1 MPELPS
7 LETVSPDDFRRIREV
22 FDSALSRPEPE
33 RRAYVVQACGD
44 NTLILM
50 EVERMLAAEAE
61 HHGLFD
67 RRDLAGT
74 PRRHE
79 GLGTQCSS
87 CNGMLGATDRFC
99 RACGT
104 PAGALLGDEGRF
116 RAGALFAS
124 RFRIVARLGRGGMG
138 EVYRAHDLELG
149 QPVALKFLTGPA
161 RAGEYAQAV
170 GFDERARARLRNE
183 VRLARQLAHPNV
195 CRVYD
200 IGEAHGDLYLSM
212 EYVDGED
219 LAALLKRIGRVPID
233 KGIEIARKLCAGL
246 AAAHAKGVLHRDFKP
261 ANIMIDSRGEV
272 RIMDFGLAAIADQL
286 DTSDAFSGTPAYM
299 APEQLA
305 GTGATRQSD
314 LYALGLV
321 LYELFTGKP
330 PFAGKDLQELQRQR
344 AETPKTTPSTLIP
357 DLSPR
362 LESAILRCLEP
373 EPNLRPASAL
383 EVAVSLPGGDP
394 LAEAL
399 AAGETPSPDLLA
411 ASGPREALRP
421 RTAAVLLACVAA
433 VFVTTI
439 FLAPRAQTVAR
450 LPLKHPP
457 EVLTEKARELI
468 RALGY
473 TGDPVDSAS
482 GFRNESGWLE
492 SVGTAMPADASR
504 QAWTERLSLAPYP
517 VAFWYRQG
525 ASALVPPLTTI
536 DLTGRAAPSRRMPL
550 VSDEVAVD
558 LDLDGRLLKFR
569 AAVHGSEHAGNSSDT
584 TPGWDVLFNAAQFDS
599 RRFTRVEPRSI
610 ALDVTDQRVAWTG
623 DDGSPLSVPVRVEAG
638 AYQGRP
644 VYFEV
649 LFPWTT
655 GSSDSLERAGS
666 TPSRYSTFLLLV
678 TLFGFLVGGAVVAR
692 HNWKTGRA
700 DVRGAALVGVATF
713 ATNALALILGAHNTL
728 AFNPFSLAMAEG
740 VFAAILYMALEPWV
754 RRLWPHA
761 LITWSR
767 VLAGH
772 WRDPV
777 VGRDVLIA
785 VLAAVAINC
794 VRHVLYLGFS
804 PSGAPA
810 ASSITELNVLQFTL
824 DQLMGTRFI
833 GSAGFIALG
842 IGLTWALR
850 MFFLMFL
857 CRVCLRRP
865 WLATLAFVGLVAP
878 VTLAASFS
886 QGDWIESIVL
896 VLIVVFNV
904 LTMVRLGLLALAVQ
918 GAVGVFIQYGLLTND
933 FGAWYGESSLVVV
946 VVVSALA
953 LWAFRTSLGG
963 RPLLSADP
971 LKA

>member
-7 LETVSPDDFRRIREV
+7 LETVSPDDFRRIRQV
-22 FDSALSRPEPE
+22 FEAALSRPESE
-33 RRAYVVQACGD
+33 RRAYVVQACGND
-44 NTLILM
+44 TLLLM

-61 HHGLFD
+61 HDGLFD
-67 RRDLAGT
+67 RGDLAGT
-74 PRRHE
+74 PGLHE
-79 GLGTQCSS
+79 GLATQCSS
-87 CNGMLGATDRFC
+87 CNAMLGATDRFC

-104 PAGALLGDEGRF
+104 PARALQGDEGRF

-161 RAGEYAQAV
+161 KAGDYAQAI

-200 IGEAHGDLYLSM
+200 IGEAQGDLFLSM

-219 LAALLKRIGRVPID
+219 MAALLKRIGRVPTD

-246 AAAHAKGVLHRDFKP
+246 AAAHTKGVLHRDFKP
-261 ANIMIDSRGEV
+261 ANIMIDSHGEV

-344 AETPKTTPSTLIP
+344 ADTPKTTPSTLIP
-357 DLSPR
+357 DISPR

-421 RTAAVLLACVAA
+421 RTAIALLGCVAA
-433 VFVTTI
+433 LFVTAI

-450 LPLKHPP
+450 LPLRHPL
-457 EVLTEKARELI
+457 EVLTAKARDVI

-492 SVGTAMPADASR
+492 SVRAAMPANATR
-504 QAWTERLSLAPYP
+504 QTWTERLSLAPYP
-517 VAFWYRQG
+517 VTFWYRQG
-525 ASALVPPLTTI
+525 ASALVPQLTTI
-536 DLTGRAAPSRRMPL
+536 DIYGRAAPSSRMPL

-569 AAVHGSEHAGNSSDT
+569 AAVHGSKRAGTSNET
-584 TPGWDVLFNAAQFDS
+584 TPGWDVLFNAAQFDGS
-599 RRFTRVEPRSI
+599 RFTRVEPRSM
-610 ALDVTDQRVAWTG
+610 ALDVTDQRIAWTG
-623 DDGSPLSVPVRVEAG
+623 DYGSPLSVPVHVEAG

-655 GSSDSLERAGS
+655 GDRVSLERSGA
-666 TPSRYSTFLLLV
+666 TPSRSSMFAGLI
-678 TLFGFLVGGAVVAR
+678 FLVVGAVFAR
-692 HNWKTGRA
+692 HNWKTGRG
-700 DVRGAALVGVATF
+700 DVRGAALVGVAMF
-713 ATNALALILGAHNTL
+713 AGVLLTMTLGVHNTL
-728 AFNPFSLAMAEG
+728 AGGWILTLATAEG
-740 VFAAILYMALEPWV
+740 ALAALTYMALEPWV
-754 RRLWPHA
+754 RRLWPRA

-767 VLAGH
+767 VLAGQ

-777 VGRDVLIA
+777 VGRDVLIG
-785 VLAAVAINC
+785 VLSAVAIAC
-794 VRHVLYLGFS
+794 VRHALYLGFS

-810 ASSITELNVLQFTL
+810 AASVLELVMLQFTL

-833 GSAGFIALG
+833 GSAGSFALVG
-842 IGLTWALR
+842 GLLSALE

-857 CRVCLRRP
+857 CRVCLRKP
-865 WLATLAFVGLVAP
+865 WLATLVFVGLVAP
-878 VTLAASFS
+878 LAAASSFS
-886 QGDWIESIVL
+886 QGDWIESIVM
-896 VLIVVFNV
+896 VLIVVLNV
-904 LTMVRLGLLALAVQ
+904 LIMVRFGLLANVVS
-918 GAVGVFIQYGLLTND
+918 GAVGLFIEHGLLTND

-953 LWAFRTSLGG
+953 VWAFRTSLGG

>member
-7 LETVSPDDFRRIREV
+7 FETVSPDDFRRIREV
-22 FDSALSRPEPE
+22 FESALSRPESE
-33 RRAYVVQACGD
+33 RRAYVVRACGND
-44 NTLILM
+44 TLVLM
-50 EVERMLAAEAE
+50 EVERMLAADAD
-61 HHGLFD
+61 HGGLLD
-67 RRDLAGT
+67 RADLAGT
-74 PRRHE
+74 SRLRE
-79 GLGTQCSS
+79 GLAMQCSS
-87 CNGMLGATDRFC
+87 CHAMLGATDRFC

-104 PAGALLGDEGRF
+104 PAGALQGDEGRF

-124 RFRIVARLGRGGMG
+124 RFRIVSRLGRGGMG
-138 EVYRAHDLELG
+138 DVYRADDLELG
-149 QPVALKFLTGPA
+149 QPVALKFLRGPA
-161 RAGEYAQAV
+161 KAGHHAQAV
-170 GFDERARARLRNE
+170 EFDERARARLRSE

-261 ANIMIDSRGEV
+261 ANIMIDSHGEV

-286 DTSDAFSGTPAYM
+286 DTNDAFSGTPAYM

-305 GTGATRQSD
+305 GKEATRQSD
-314 LYALGLV
+314 VYALGLV

-357 DLSPR
+357 DISPR

-421 RTAAVLLACVAA
+421 QAAIALLACVAA
-433 VFVTTI
+433 VFVTAI

-450 LPLKHPP
+450 LPLRHPP
-457 EVLTEKARELI
+457 EVLTEKAREVI

-482 GFRNESGWLE
+482 GFRNESGWVE
-492 SVGTAMPADASR
+492 SVRAAMPANATR
-504 QAWTERLSLAPYP
+504 QTWTERLSVEPYP
-517 VAFWYRQG
+517 ISFWYRQS
-525 ASALVPPLTTI
+525 ASELVSPLTLI
-536 DLTGRAAPSRRMPL
+536 AITGRASPSSQTPP

-569 AAVHGSEHAGNSSDT
+569 AAVQGSQHAGNSNET
-584 TPGWDVLFNAAQFDS
+584 TPGWDVLFKAAQFDS
-599 RRFTRVEPRSI
+599 RRFTQVEPRSI
-610 ALDVTDQRVAWTG
+610 APDVTDQRIAWTG
-623 DDGSPLSVPVRVEAG
+623 DYGSPTSVSVHVEAG

-644 VYFEV
+644 VYFEIM
-649 LFPWTT
+649 FPWTT
-655 GSSDSLERAGS
+655 GDRVSLG
-666 TPSRYSTFLLLV
+666 TPSRSSMFAGLI
-678 TLFGFLVGGAVVAR
+678 FLVVVAVFAR
-692 HNWKTGRA
+692 HNWKTGRG
-700 DVRGAALVGVATF
+700 DVRGAALVGVAIF
-713 ATNALALILGAHNTL
+713 AGVLLTHTLGVHDTL
-728 AFNPFSLAMAEG
+728 AGGWILSLAIAEG
-740 VFAAILYMALEPWV
+740 AFAAVLYMALEPWV
-754 RRLWPHA
+754 RRLWPRA

-767 VLAGH
+767 VLAGQ

-777 VGRDVLIA
+777 VGRDVLIG
-785 VLAAVAINC
+785 VLSAVAIAC
-794 VRHVLYLGFS
+794 VRHALYLGFS

-810 ASSITELNVLQFTL
+810 AASVLELVMLQFTL

-833 GSAGFIALG
+833 GSAGSFALVV
-842 IGLTWALR
+842 GLLTALE

-857 CRVCLRRP
+857 CRVCLRKP
-865 WLATLAFVGLVAP
+865 WLATLVFVGLVAP
-878 VTLAASFS
+878 LAAAASFS
-886 QGDWIESIVL
+886 QGDWIEAIVMG
-896 VLIVVFNV
+896 LIVVFNV
-904 LTMVRLGLLALAVQ
+904 LIMVRFGLLANVVS
-918 GAVGVFIQYGLLTND
+918 GAVGLFIEHGLLTND
-933 FGAWYGESSLVVV
+933 FGAWYSESSLVVV
-946 VVVSALA
+946 AVVSALA

-963 RPLLSADP
+963 QPLFSAHP

>member
-7 LETVSPDDFRRIREV
+7 FETVSPDDFRRIREV
-22 FDSALSRPEPE
+22 FESALSRPESE
-33 RRAYVVQACGD
+33 RRAYVVRACGND
-44 NTLILM
+44 TLVLM
-50 EVERMLAAEAE
+50 EVERMLAADAD
-61 HHGLFD
+61 HGGLLD
-67 RRDLAGT
+67 RADLAGT
-74 PRRHE
+74 PRLRE
-79 GLGTQCSS
+79 GLAMQCSS
-87 CNGMLGATDRFC
+87 CHAMLGATDRFC

-104 PAGALLGDEGRF
+104 PAGALQGDEGRF

-124 RFRIVARLGRGGMG
+124 RFRIVSRLGRGGMG
-138 EVYRAHDLELG
+138 DVYRADDLELG
-149 QPVALKFLTGPA
+149 QPVALKFLRGPA
-161 RAGEYAQAV
+161 KAGHHAQAV
-170 GFDERARARLRNE
+170 EFDERARARLRSE

-261 ANIMIDSRGEV
+261 ANIMIDSHGEV

-286 DTSDAFSGTPAYM
+286 DTNDAFSGTPAYM

-305 GTGATRQSD
+305 GKEATRQSD

-357 DLSPR
+357 DISPR

-421 RTAAVLLACVAA
+421 QAAIALLACVAA
-433 VFVTTI
+433 VFVTAI

-450 LPLKHPP
+450 LPLRHPP
-457 EVLTEKARELI
+457 EVLTEKAREVI

-482 GFRNESGWLE
+482 GFRNESGWVE
-492 SVGTAMPADASR
+492 SVRAAMPANATR
-504 QAWTERLSLAPYP
+504 QTWTERLSVEPYP
-517 VAFWYRQG
+517 ISFWYRQS
-525 ASALVPPLTTI
+525 ASELVSPLTLI
-536 DLTGRAAPSRRMPL
+536 AITGRASPSSQTPP

-569 AAVHGSEHAGNSSDT
+569 AAVQGSQHAGNSNET
-584 TPGWDVLFNAAQFDS
+584 TPGWDVLFKAAQFDS
-599 RRFTRVEPRSI
+599 RRFTQVEPRSI
-610 ALDVTDQRVAWTG
+610 APDVTDQRIAWTG
-623 DDGSPLSVPVRVEAG
+623 DYGSPTSVSVHVEAG

-644 VYFEV
+644 VYFEIM
-649 LFPWTT
+649 FPWTT
-655 GSSDSLERAGS
+655 GDRVSLG
-666 TPSRYSTFLLLV
+666 TPSRSSMFAGLI
-678 TLFGFLVGGAVVAR
+678 FLVVVAVFAR
-692 HNWKTGRA
+692 HNWKTGRG
-700 DVRGAALVGVATF
+700 DVRGAALVGVAIF
-713 ATNALALILGAHNTL
+713 AGVLLTHTLGVHDTL
-728 AFNPFSLAMAEG
+728 AGGWILSLAIAEG
-740 VFAAILYMALEPWV
+740 AFAAVLYMALEPWV
-754 RRLWPHA
+754 RRLWPRA

-767 VLAGH
+767 VLAGQ

-777 VGRDVLIA
+777 VGRDVLIG
-785 VLAAVAINC
+785 VLSAVAIAC
-794 VRHVLYLGFS
+794 IRHALYLGFS
-804 PSGAPA
+804 PWGAPA
-810 ASSITELNVLQFTL
+810 ASSVLELVMLQFTL

-833 GSAGFIALG
+833 GSAGSFALVV
-842 IGLTWALR
+842 GLLTALE

-857 CRVCLRRP
+857 CRVCLRKP
-865 WLATLAFVGLVAP
+865 WLATLVFVGLVAP
-878 VTLAASFS
+878 LAAAASFS
-886 QGDWIESIVL
+886 QGDWIEAIVMG
-896 VLIVVFNV
+896 LIVVFNV
-904 LTMVRLGLLALAVQ
+904 LIMVRFGLLANVVS
-918 GAVGVFIQYGLLTND
+918 GAVGLFIEHGLLTND
-933 FGAWYGESSLVVV
+933 FGAWYSESSLVVV
-946 VVVSALA
+946 AVVSALA

-963 RPLLSADP
+963 QPLFSAHP

>member
-7 LETVSPDDFRRIREV
+7 FETVSPDDFRRIRQV
-22 FDSALSRPEPE
+22 FESALSRPESE
-33 RRAYVVQACGD
+33 RRAYVVQACGTD
-44 NTLILM
+44 TLVLR

-61 HHGLFD
+61 HDGLFD
-67 RRDLAGT
+67 RGDLAGT
-74 PRRHE
+74 PRPHE
-79 GLGTQCSS
+79 GLGTPCSS
-87 CNGMLGATDRFC
+87 CHAMLGATDRFC

-104 PAGALLGDEGRF
+104 PARALQGDEGRF
-116 RAGALFAS
+116 RAGTLFAN
-124 RFRIVARLGRGGMG
+124 RFRIIARLGRGGMG
-138 EVYRAHDLELG
+138 EVYRADDLELG
-149 QPVALKFLTGPA
+149 QPVALKFLRGPA
-161 RAGEYAQAV
+161 KAGHHAQAV
-170 GFDERARARLRNE
+170 EFDERARARLRSE

-200 IGEAHGDLYLSM
+200 IGEAHGELYLSM

-261 ANIMIDSRGEV
+261 ANIMIDSHGEV

-286 DTSDAFSGTPAYM
+286 DTSDARSGTPAYM

-305 GTGATRQSD
+305 GKEATRQSD
-314 LYALGLV
+314 VYALGLV

-330 PFAGKDLQELQRQR
+330 PFAGRDIQEFQRQR

-357 DLSPR
+357 DISPR

-411 ASGPREALRP
+411 ASGAREALRP
-421 RTAAVLLACVAA
+421 RTAIALLACVAA
-433 VFVTTI
+433 VFVTAI

-450 LPLKHPP
+450 LPLRHPP
-457 EVLTEKARELI
+457 EVLTEKAREVV

-473 TGDPVDSAS
+473 TEDPVDSAS
-482 GFRNESGWLE
+482 GFRNESGWVE
-492 SVGTAMPADASR
+492 SVRAAMPANATR
-504 QAWTERLSLAPYP
+504 LTWTERLSVEPYP
-517 VAFWYRQG
+517 ISFWYRQG
-525 ASALVPPLTTI
+525 ASALVPPLSAI
-536 DLTGRAAPSRRMPL
+536 DITGRASPSSRIPA

-569 AAVHGSEHAGNSSDT
+569 AAFHRSESERESTET
-584 TPGWDVLFNAAQFDS
+584 TAGWDVLFNAAQLDS
-599 RRFTRVEPRSI
+599 GRFTRVEPRSI

-623 DDGSPLSVPVRVEAG
+623 DYGSPVNVPVHVEAG

-655 GSSDSLERAGS
+655 GDRESGERASIPPYAMLIGLI
-666 TPSRYSTFLLLV
+666 FFV
-678 TLFGFLVGGAVVAR
+678 VGAVLAR
-692 HNWKTGRA
+692 HNWKTGRG
-700 DVRGAALVGVATF
+700 DVRGAALVGVAMF
-713 ATNALALILGAHNTL
+713 AALLLSYVLGVHDTL
-728 AFNPFSLAMAEG
+728 AGGWILPLAIAEG
-740 VFAAILYMALEPWV
+740 AFQAVLYIALEPWV
-754 RRLWPHA
+754 RRLWPRA

-767 VLAGH
+767 VLAGQ

-777 VGRDVLIA
+777 VGRDVLIG
-785 VLAAVAINC
+785 VLSAVAIAC
-794 VRHVLYLGFS
+794 VRHALYLGFS

-810 ASSITELNVLQFTL
+810 ASSVLELNMPQFTL

-833 GSAGFIALG
+833 GSAGSFALV
-842 IGLTWALR
+842 IGSLSALE

-857 CRVCLRRP
+857 CRVCLRKP
-865 WLATLAFVGLVAP
+865 WLATLVFVGLVAP
-878 VTLAASFS
+878 LAAASSFS
-886 QGDWIESIVL
+886 QGDWIESIVM

-904 LTMVRLGLLALAVQ
+904 LIMVRFGLLANVVS
-918 GAVGVFIQYGLLTND
+918 GAVGLFIEHGLLTND

-946 VVVSALA
+946 AVVSALA

-963 RPLLSADP
+963 QPLFSAHP

>member
-7 LETVSPDDFRRIREV
+7 LETVSPDDFRRIRQV
-22 FDSALSRPEPE
+22 FESALSRPESE
-33 RRAYVVQACGD
+33 RRAYVVQACGTD
-44 NTLILM
+44 TLVLR

-61 HHGLFD
+61 HDGLFD
-67 RRDLAGT
+67 RGDLAGT
-74 PRRHE
+74 PRLHE

-87 CNGMLGATDRFC
+87 CHAMLGATDRFC

-104 PAGALLGDEGRF
+104 PARALQGDEGRF
-116 RAGALFAS
+116 RAGALFAN
-124 RFRIVARLGRGGMG
+124 RFRIIARLGRGGMG
-138 EVYRAHDLELG
+138 EVYRADDLELG
-149 QPVALKFLTGPA
+149 QPVALKFLRGPEK
-161 RAGEYAQAV
+161 AGHHAQAV
-170 GFDERARARLRNE
+170 EFDERARARLRNE
-183 VRLARQLAHPNV
+183 VRLARQLAHANV

-246 AAAHAKGVLHRDFKP
+246 AAAHTKGVLHRDFKP
-261 ANIMIDSRGEV
+261 ANIMIDSHGEV

-286 DTSDAFSGTPAYM
+286 DTSDARSGTPAYM

-305 GTGATRQSD
+305 GKEATRQSD
-314 LYALGLV
+314 VYALGLV

-330 PFAGKDLQELQRQR
+330 PFAGRDLQELQRQR

-357 DLSPR
+357 DISPR

-373 EPNLRPASAL
+373 EPTLRPASAL
-383 EVAVSLPGGDP
+383 QVAVSLPGGDP

-411 ASGPREALRP
+411 ASGPREALRQQ
-421 RTAAVLLACVAA
+421 TAIALLACVAA
-433 VFVTTI
+433 LFVMAI
-439 FLAPRAQTVAR
+439 VLAPRAQTVAR
-450 LPLKHPP
+450 LPLRHPP
-457 EVLTEKARELI
+457 EVLTEKAREVV

-473 TGDPVDSAS
+473 TEDPVDSAS

-492 SVGTAMPADASR
+492 SVRTAMPANATR
-504 QAWTERLSLAPYP
+504 QTWTERLSVEPYP
-517 VAFWYRQG
+517 ISFWYRQG
-525 ASALVPPLTTI
+525 ASALVQPLTLI
-536 DLTGRAAPSRRMPL
+536 ALTGRASPSSSRMQP

-569 AAVHGSEHAGNSSDT
+569 AAVHGSEHAGNSNET
-584 TPGWDVLFNAAQFDS
+584 TPGWDVLFKAAQFDS
-599 RRFTRVEPRSI
+599 RRFTQVEPRSI
-610 ALDVTDQRVAWTG
+610 ALDVTDQRIAWTG
-623 DDGSPLSVPVRVEAG
+623 DYGSPMSVPVHVEAG

-649 LFPWTT
+649 MLPWTT
-655 GSSDSLERAGS
+655 GDRVSLERSVS
-666 TPSRYSTFLLLV
+666 TPSRSSMFAGLI
-678 TLFGFLVGGAVVAR
+678 FLVVGAVFAR
-692 HNWKTGRA
+692 HNWKTGRG
-700 DVRGAALVGVATF
+700 DVRGAALVGVAMF
-713 ATNALALILGAHNTL
+713 AGVLLTHTLGVHDTL
-728 AFNPFSLAMAEG
+728 AGGWILPLAIADG
-740 VFAAILYMALEPWV
+740 VFAAVLYMALEPWV
-754 RRLWPHA
+754 RRLWPRA

-767 VLAGH
+767 VLAGQ

-777 VGRDVLIA
+777 VGRDVLIG
-785 VLAAVAINC
+785 VLSAVAIAC
-794 VRHVLYLGFS
+794 VRHALYLSFS

-810 ASSITELNVLQFTL
+810 ASSVLELDMLQFTL

-833 GSAGFIALG
+833 GSAGSFALVV
-842 IGLTWALR
+842 GLLSALE

-857 CRVCLRRP
+857 CRVCLRKP
-865 WLATLAFVGLVAP
+865 WLATLVFVGLVAP
-878 VTLAASFS
+878 LAAASSFS
-886 QGDWIESIVL
+886 QGDWIESIVM

-904 LTMVRLGLLALAVQ
+904 LIMVRFGLLANVVS
-918 GAVGVFIQYGLLTND
+918 GAVGLFIEHGLLTND

-953 LWAFRTSLGG
+953 VWAFRTSLGG

>member
-1 MPELPS
+1 MPELHS

-22 FDSALSRPEPE
+22 FEAALNRPESE
-33 RRAYVVQACGD
+33 RRAFVVRACGN

-61 HHGLFD
+61 HDGLFD
-67 RRDLAGT
+67 RDDLTGT
-74 PRRHE
+74 PRRNE
-79 GLGTQCSS
+79 GRGTQCSS

-149 QPVALKFLTGPA
+149 QPVAVKFLTGPA

-200 IGEAHGDLYLSM
+200 IGEAHGDLFLSM

-286 DTSDAFSGTPAYM
+286 DTNDAFSGTPAYM

-321 LYELFTGKP
+321 LYEVFTGKP
-330 PFAGKDLQELQRQR
+330 PYAGKDLQELQRQR

-357 DLSPR
+357 DISPR
-362 LESAILRCLEP
+362 LERAILRCLEP

-411 ASGPREALRP
+411 ASGPRDALRP
-421 RTAAVLLACVAA
+421 RTAIALLACVAA
-433 VFVTTI
+433 VFATAI

-450 LPLKHPP
+450 LPLRHPP
-457 EVLTEKARELI
+457 EVLTEKAREVI
-468 RALGY
+468 RSLGY

-492 SVGTAMPADASR
+492 SVRAAIPANATR
-504 QAWTERLSLAPYP
+504 QTWTERLSLAPYP
-517 VAFWYRQG
+517 IAFWYRQG

-536 DLTGRAAPSRRMPL
+536 AIFGRASPSSRMPP

-558 LDLDGRLLKFR
+558 LDLDGRLLTFR
-569 AAVHGSEHAGNSSDT
+569 AAFHGSEHEGNSNET
-584 TPGWDVLFNAAQFDS
+584 TPGWDVLFNAAQFDI

-610 ALDVTDQRVAWTG
+610 ALDVTDQRIAWTG
-623 DDGSPLSVPVRVEAG
+623 EYGSPMSVPVHVEAG

-649 LFPWTT
+649 LFPRTT
-655 GSSDSLERAGS
+655 GGGESRERSAP
-666 TPSRYSTFLLLV
+666 TLPRYWTFVGLILLV
-678 TLFGFLVGGAVVAR
+678 VVAVFAR
-692 HNWKTGRA
+692 HNWKTGRG
-700 DVRGAALVGVATF
+700 DVRGAALLGVATF
-713 ATNALALILGAHNTL
+713 AALLLSQIMGTHDTL
-728 AFNPFSLAMAEG
+728 AGSWVLPLAIAEG
-740 VFAAILYMALEPWV
+740 VCAALAYMMLEPWV
-754 RRLWPHA
+754 RRQWPRA

-767 VLAGH
+767 VLAGQ

-794 VRHVLYLGFS
+794 VGHALYLGFS

-810 ASSITELNVLQFTL
+810 ASSVLEVNIFQFTL

-833 GSAGFIALG
+833 GSAGFSALYV
-842 IGLTWALR
+842 GLISAQQ
-850 MFFLMFL
+850 MFVLMFL
-857 CRVCLRRP
+857 CRACLRRP
-865 WLATLAFVGLVAP
+865 WLATLAFVGLVVPLAA
-878 VTLAASFS
+878 AASFS
-886 QGDWIESIVL
+886 QGDWIESIVI
-896 VLIVVFNV
+896 VLMVVFIV
-904 LTMVRLGLLALAVQ
+904 LMMVRFGLLALVVA
-918 GAVGVFIQYGLLTND
+918 GAVGVFIERGLLTND

-953 LWAFRTSLGG
+953 VWAFRTSLGG
-963 RPLLSADP
+963 RPLLSTDP
-971 LKA
+971 AKA

>member
-22 FDSALSRPEPE
+22 FESALSRPESE

-74 PRRHE
+74 PRGNE
-79 GLGTQCSS
+79 GRGTRCSS
-87 CNGMLGATDRFC
+87 CGAMLGATDRFC

-321 LYELFTGKP
+321 LYEVFTGKP

-344 AETPKTTPSTLIP
+344 AQTPKTTPSTLIP
-357 DLSPR
+357 DISPR

-421 RTAAVLLACVAA
+421 RTAIALLACVAA

-439 FLAPRAQTVAR
+439 FLAPWAQTVAR

-457 EVLTEKARELI
+457 EVLTEKAREVI

-492 SVGTAMPADASR
+492 SVGTAMPANATR
-504 QAWTERLSLAPYP
+504 QTWTERLSLAPYP
-517 VAFWYRQG
+517 VTFWYRQG
-525 ASALVPPLTTI
+525 ASALVPPLTII
-536 DLTGRAAPSRRMPL
+536 DIHGRAAPSSRMPL

-558 LDLDGRLLKFR
+558 LDLDGRLLTFR
-569 AAVHGSEHAGNSSDT
+569 AAFQGSERAGNSNET

-610 ALDVTDQRVAWTG
+610 ALDVTDQRIAWTG
-623 DDGSPLSVPVRVEAG
+623 EYGSPVSVPVHVEAG

-655 GSSDSLERAGS
+655 GGRESLERAVS
-666 TPSRYSTFLLLV
+666 TPL
-678 TLFGFLVGGAVVAR
+678 FLVLLISLGFFAGGAVLAR
-692 HNWKTGRA
+692 HNWKSGRA
-700 DVRGAALVGVATF
+700 DVRGAALVGVAMF
-713 ATNALALILGAHNTL
+713 AAEALALILGAHNTL
-728 AFNPFSLAMAEG
+728 AYNTFSLAMADG
-740 VFAAILYMALEPWV
+740 VSAAILYMALEPWV
-754 RRLWPHA
+754 RRLWPRA

-767 VLAGH
+767 VLAGQ

-804 PSGAPA
+804 PAGAPA
-810 ASSITELNVLQFTL
+810 ASSPLELTLLQFTL

-842 IGLTWALR
+842 IGLISALQT
-850 MFFLMFL
+850 FFVMFL

-865 WLATLAFVGLVAP
+865 WLATLAFVGLYAP
-878 VTLAASFS
+878 LAAAASFS
-886 QGDWIESIVL
+886 QGDWIGAIVM
-896 VLIVVFNV
+896 VLIVALNV
-904 LTMVRLGLLALAVQ
+904 LTMVRFGLLALAVQ
-918 GAVGVFIQYGLLTND
+918 GSVGVFIQYGLLTND

-953 LWAFRTSLGG
+953 VWAFRTSLGG

-971 LKA
+971 LQA

>member
-7 LETVSPDDFRRIREV
+7 FETVSPDDFRRIREV
-22 FDSALSRPEPE
+22 FESALSRPESE
-33 RRAYVVQACGD
+33 RRAYVVRACGND
-44 NTLILM
+44 TLVLM
-50 EVERMLAAEAE
+50 EVERMLAADAD
-61 HHGLFD
+61 HGGLLD
-67 RRDLAGT
+67 RADLAGT
-74 PRRHE
+74 PRLRE
-79 GLGTQCSS
+79 GLAMQCSS
-87 CNGMLGATDRFC
+87 CHAMLGATDRFC

-104 PAGALLGDEGRF
+104 PAGALQGDEGRF

-124 RFRIVARLGRGGMG
+124 RFRIVSRLGRGGMG
-138 EVYRAHDLELG
+138 DVYRADDLELG
-149 QPVALKFLTGPA
+149 QPVALKFLRGPA
-161 RAGEYAQAV
+161 KAGHHAQAV
-170 GFDERARARLRNE
+170 EFDERARARLRSE

-261 ANIMIDSRGEV
+261 ANIMIDSHGEV

-286 DTSDAFSGTPAYM
+286 DTNDAFSGTPAYM

-305 GTGATRQSD
+305 GKEATRQSD
-314 LYALGLV
+314 VYALGLV

-357 DLSPR
+357 DISPR

-421 RTAAVLLACVAA
+421 QAAIALLACVAA
-433 VFVTTI
+433 VFVTAI

-450 LPLKHPP
+450 LPLRHPP
-457 EVLTEKARELI
+457 EVLTEKAREVI

-482 GFRNESGWLE
+482 GFRNESGWVE
-492 SVGTAMPADASR
+492 SVRAAMPANATR
-504 QAWTERLSLAPYP
+504 QTWTERLSVEPYP
-517 VAFWYRQG
+517 ISFWYRQS
-525 ASALVPPLTTI
+525 ASELVSPLTLI
-536 DLTGRAAPSRRMPL
+536 AITGRASPSSQTPP

-569 AAVHGSEHAGNSSDT
+569 AAVQGSQHAGNSNET
-584 TPGWDVLFNAAQFDS
+584 TPGWDVLFKAAQFDS
-599 RRFTRVEPRSI
+599 RRFTQVEPRSI
-610 ALDVTDQRVAWTG
+610 APDVTDQRIAWTG
-623 DDGSPLSVPVRVEAG
+623 DYGSPTSVSVHVEAG

-644 VYFEV
+644 VYFEIM
-649 LFPWTT
+649 FPWTT
-655 GSSDSLERAGS
+655 GDRVSLG
-666 TPSRYSTFLLLV
+666 TPSRSSMFAGLI
-678 TLFGFLVGGAVVAR
+678 FLVVVAVFAR
-692 HNWKTGRA
+692 HNWKTGRG
-700 DVRGAALVGVATF
+700 DVRGAALVGVAIF
-713 ATNALALILGAHNTL
+713 AGVLLTHTLGVHDTL
-728 AFNPFSLAMAEG
+728 AGGWILSLAIAEG
-740 VFAAILYMALEPWV
+740 AFAAVLYMALEPWV
-754 RRLWPHA
+754 RRLWPRA

-767 VLAGH
+767 VLAGQ

-777 VGRDVLIA
+777 VGRDVLIG
-785 VLAAVAINC
+785 VLSAVAIAC
-794 VRHVLYLGFS
+794 VRHALYLGFS

-810 ASSITELNVLQFTL
+810 AASVLELVMLQFTL

-833 GSAGFIALG
+833 GSAGSFALVV
-842 IGLTWALR
+842 GLLTALE

-857 CRVCLRRP
+857 CRVCLRKP
-865 WLATLAFVGLVAP
+865 WLATLVFVGLVAP
-878 VTLAASFS
+878 LAAAASFS
-886 QGDWIESIVL
+886 QGDWIEAIVMG
-896 VLIVVFNV
+896 LIVVFNV
-904 LTMVRLGLLALAVQ
+904 LIMVRFGLLANVVS
-918 GAVGVFIQYGLLTND
+918 GAVGLFIEHGLLTND
-933 FGAWYGESSLVVV
+933 FGAWYSESSLVVV
-946 VVVSALA
+946 AVVSALA

-963 RPLLSADP
+963 QPLFSAHP

>member
-1 MPELPS
+1 
-7 LETVSPDDFRRIREV
+7 
-22 FDSALSRPEPE
+22 
-33 RRAYVVQACGD
+33 
-44 NTLILM
+44 
-50 EVERMLAAEAE
+50 
-61 HHGLFD
+61 
-67 RRDLAGT
+67 
-74 PRRHE
+74 
-79 GLGTQCSS
+79 
-87 CNGMLGATDRFC
+87 
-99 RACGT
+99 
-104 PAGALLGDEGRF
+104 
-116 RAGALFAS
+116 
-124 RFRIVARLGRGGMG
+124 
-138 EVYRAHDLELG
+138 
-149 QPVALKFLTGPA
+149 
-161 RAGEYAQAV
+161 
-170 GFDERARARLRNE
+170 
-183 VRLARQLAHPNV
+183 
-195 CRVYD
+195 
-200 IGEAHGDLYLSM
+200 
-212 EYVDGED
+212 D

-246 AAAHAKGVLHRDFKP
+246 AAAHTKGVLHRDFKP
-261 ANIMIDSRGEV
+261 ANIMIDSHGEV

-344 AETPKTTPSTLIP
+344 ADTPKTTPSTLIP
-357 DLSPR
+357 DISPR
-362 LESAILRCLEP
+362 LERAILRCLEP
-373 EPNLRPASAL
+373 EPTLRPASAL

-411 ASGPREALRP
+411 ASGPRDALRP
-421 RTAAVLLACVAA
+421 RTAIALLACVAA
-433 VFVTTI
+433 VFVTAI
-439 FLAPRAQTVAR
+439 WLAPRAQTVAR
-450 LPLKHPP
+450 LPLRHPP
-457 EVLTEKARELI
+457 EVLTEKAREVI

-492 SVGTAMPADASR
+492 SVRAAMPANATR
-504 QAWTERLSLAPYP
+504 QTWTERLSLAPYP

-525 ASALVPPLTTI
+525 ASALVPPPEI
-536 DLTGRAAPSRRMPL
+536 AISGRASPSSGVRR

-569 AAVHGSEHAGNSSDT
+569 AAVHASAHAGNSNET
-584 TPGWDVLFNAAQFDS
+584 TPGWDVLFNAAQFDI
-599 RRFTRVEPRSI
+599 RRFSRVEPRSI
-610 ALDVTDQRVAWTG
+610 ALDVTDQRIAWTG
-623 DDGSPLSVPVRVEAG
+623 EYGSPMSAPVHVEAG

-655 GSSDSLERAGS
+655 GGGESREGS
-666 TPSRYSTFLLLV
+666 VLTPPRYWTFVGLILLV
-678 TLFGFLVGGAVVAR
+678 VTAVFAR
-692 HNWKTGRA
+692 HNWKTGRG

-713 ATNALALILGAHNTL
+713 AALLLSLIMGAHDTL
-728 AFNPFSLAMAEG
+728 AISWVLSPAIGRG
-740 VFAAILYMALEPWV
+740 VFVALTYMALEPWV
-754 RRLWPHA
+754 RRLWPRA

-767 VLAGH
+767 VLAGQ

-794 VRHVLYLGFS
+794 VGHALYLGFS

-810 ASSITELNVLQFTL
+810 ASSVIEYIRVQFTL

-833 GSAGFIALG
+833 GSAGFFALFAG
-842 IGLTWALR
+842 SYSALHT
-850 MFFLMFL
+850 FFLMFL
-857 CRVCLRRP
+857 CRACLRRP
-865 WLATLAFVGLVAP
+865 WLATLAFVGLCAP
-878 VTLAASFS
+878 TAAAGWFS
-886 QGDWIESIVL
+886 HGDWIESIVI
-896 VLIVVFNV
+896 VLIVVFTV
-904 LTMVRLGLLALAVQ
+904 LMMVRFGLLAVAVW
-918 GAVGVFIQYGLLTND
+918 GAVGAFIECGLLTND

-971 LKA
+971 AKV

>member
-1 MPELPS
+1 
-7 LETVSPDDFRRIREV
+7 
-22 FDSALSRPEPE
+22 
-33 RRAYVVQACGD
+33 
-44 NTLILM
+44 
-50 EVERMLAAEAE
+50 MLVAEAE
-61 HHGLFD
+61 HNGLFD
-67 RRDLAGT
+67 RGDLAGT

-79 GLGTQCSS
+79 RNGTQCSS
-87 CNGMLGATDRFC
+87 CHAMLGATDRFC

-104 PAGALLGDEGRF
+104 PAGALQGDEGRF

-149 QPVALKFLTGPA
+149 QPVALKFLTGPTK
-161 RAGEYAQAV
+161 AGHYAQAV
-170 GFDERARARLRNE
+170 GFDERARGRLRNE

-212 EYVDGED
+212 EYIDGED

-261 ANIMIDSRGEV
+261 ANIMIDSHGEV

-286 DTSDAFSGTPAYM
+286 DASDARSGTPAYM

-330 PFAGKDLQELQRQR
+330 PFAGKDLQDLQRQR

-357 DLSPR
+357 DISPR
-362 LESAILRCLEP
+362 LEGAILRCLEP
-373 EPNLRPASAL
+373 EPDLRPASAL

-421 RTAAVLLACVAA
+421 RAAIALLACVAA
-433 VFVTTI
+433 VFVTAI

-450 LPLKHPP
+450 LPLRHPP
-457 EVLTEKARELI
+457 EVLTEKAREVI

-492 SVGTAMPADASR
+492 SVKAAMPANATR
-504 QAWTERLSLAPYP
+504 QTWTERLSLAPYP

-536 DLTGRAAPSRRMPL
+536 DLAGRAAPSSRMPM

-558 LDLDGRLLKFR
+558 LDLDGRLLTFR
-569 AAVHGSEHAGNSSDT
+569 AAFHGSEHEGNPNET
-584 TPGWDVLFNAAQFDS
+584 TPGWDVLFNAAQFDI
-599 RRFTRVEPRSI
+599 RRFSRVEPRSI
-610 ALDVTDQRVAWTG
+610 ALDVTDQRIAWTG
-623 DDGSPLSVPVRVEAG
+623 EYGSPLSVPVHVEAG

-649 LFPWTT
+649 LFPWTI
-655 GSSDSLERAGS
+655 GGGESRERSAS
-666 TPSRYSTFLLLV
+666 TLPRYWTFVGLTLLV
-678 TLFGFLVGGAVVAR
+678 VVAVFAR
-692 HNWKTGRA
+692 NNWKTGRA

-713 ATNALALILGAHNTL
+713 AALLLSLIMGTHDTL
-728 AFNPFSLAMAEG
+728 AGSWVLANAMAEG

-767 VLAGH
+767 VLAGQ

-777 VGRDVLIA
+777 VGRDVMIA

-794 VRHVLYLGFS
+794 LSHALYLGFS

-810 ASSITELNVLQFTL
+810 ASSVLEFNMLQFTL

-833 GSAGFIALG
+833 GSAGFYALCL
-842 IGLTWALR
+842 GLISALR
-850 MFFLMFL
+850 TFFLMFL
-857 CRVCLRRP
+857 CRACLRRQ
-865 WLATLAFVGLVAP
+865 WLATLAFVGLNAP
-878 VTLAASFS
+878 LAAAVSFS
-886 QGDWIESIVL
+886 QGDWIGPIVM
-896 VLIVVFNV
+896 VLIVVLNA
-904 LTMVRLGLLALAVQ
+904 LIMVRFGLMALVVT
-918 GAVGVFIQYGLLTND
+918 GAVGVFIERGLLTND